1 MATRTDKIILETEV
15 RGTGQKTVK
24 ELRSEIQA
32 LSRSLSQMTAGTE
45 EYDKALQDLIDGQ
58 TQLSRTM
65 RQNRGELDSV
75 EGSYNDLSIRMG
87 ALTAVYKSLN
97 DEAARSRLATQIEG
111 INTQLK
117 DMDATRGVFGRN
129 VGNYEASFAKALQ
142 TPQQELRSLRR
153 ELAQL
158 APDSEKYN
166 QVFARMTQLT
176 HDVTEQQERLR
187 WSSADLGDMLSN
199 LTGIANGVVGG
210 ISAVSG
216 VMTLF
221 GSGSEDM
228 QKAMTTA
235 MALVQII
242 QGLSALEELGDRI
255 KGFISGIRNYTQSM
269 TAAQTAAGAFNQEA
283 AAVAG
288 TTTNATA
295 AVNSQAAAL
304 NTTTQAT
311 NELTVATNALTAAQQ
326 AQIEVN
332 EKEIADIDQ
341 RLDTMDVLN
350 DMLTREGELM
360 DDSSDAIADN
370 IGYTKEQIRLV
381 QDSVKAQNKRRE
393 SLVKENEAIR
403 QSATVSASAQKAA
416 EGAAAANTAAAAST
430 GLWANALRVFR
441 TVLIST
447 GIGALIVALGAVINL
462 LGKGIKELWNWVSG
476 ANAAEEATAELNS
489 RFETMEKSLDAVG
502 GGWERQERM
511 LEALGASY
519 ETIYNRQRAN
529 LEQQLKIVRANKESA
544 EAVAEEIGQRKL
556 QKERYDEFRET
567 LAKLVE
573 KEKELEKAIEDLD
586 WEKKAHDIEQQRKE
600 VEELAK
606 ANDEAEKKIIENY
619 RRQEEAAKKLFDTT
633 QDYFKSEVQKL
644 KEKYEEE
651 KALLQAYGLSTVAL
665 TAKYEKEKTDI
676 ILREMQDRAK
686 AMRERNALEDSLIP
700 QDSEAWYERQVE
712 NAYDRVDDFASAE
725 GLSFDE
731 QGRAVSINTAEIE
744 RLNTAYGLAMESVAD
759 FDVQMRLNI
768 KTLNEAEEALLQ
780 FRSTRIMETI
790 GREAQS
796 MAYEYQA
803 AFQTMMMATEEQ
815 ASRSVGGWY
824 SGMSINE
831 RTAAMNEEYAVMAE
845 GLQKQIEL
853 YRAAAEV
860 KNLTDEDRAE
870 VVRQLTDL
878 EMQRSNLLTEQVI
891 NNNYAQVEAF
901 RMASDAMMGIA
912 SSIGEILGTVSQM
925 MLENAEEQLRTGQ
938 ITEEEYERQ
947 FERVKQVQIA
957 QAIINTIAGAVGAF
971 MGITR
976 DTGGWGIALAAIQA
990 AAVLAAGMLQIQQIR
1005 NTTPDSAGG
1014 GSSSASYAQVIPT
1027 PTDYSPQGMT
1037 NVTGGQ
1043 EQEELANAISEKP
1056 IRAYVVE
1063 SDISGAQEKKKRR
1076 DEESSF

>member
-24 ELRSEIQA
+24 ELRSELQA

-45 EYDKALQDLIDGQ
+45 EYEKALQDLIEGQ

-97 DEAARSRLATQIEG
+97 DEAARSRLSAQIEG
-111 INTQLK
+111 INSQLK

-129 VGNYEASFAKALQ
+129 VGNYTESFAKALQ
-142 TPQQELRSLRR
+142 TPQQELRALRR

-187 WSSADLGDMLSN
+187 WSSADLGDMLAN

-311 NELTVATNALTAAQQ
+311 NELTVATLALTDAQLKELVTNERR
-326 AQIEVN
+326 IEGAKSISARLQRSL
-332 EKEIADIDQ
+332 EYYEDEIAALEKKGTADDAELS
-341 RLDTMDVLN
+341 RLKRMRDEV
-350 DMLTREGELM
+350 
-360 DDSSDAIADN
+360 
-370 IGYTKEQIRLV
+370 KEQIQVR
-381 QDSVKAQNKRRE
+381 QRAIEKYRE
-393 SLVKENEAIR
+393 SNKAMR
-403 QSATVSASAQKAA
+403 QSASASASAQKAA

-447 GIGALIVALGAVINL
+447 GIGTLIVALGAVINL

-476 ANAAEEATAELNS
+476 ANAAEKATAELNS
-489 RFETMEKSLDAVG
+489 RFETMEKSLDAVS

-519 ETIYNRQRAN
+519 DTIYERQRAN
-529 LEQQLKIVRANKESA
+529 LEQQLKIVRMNRESA

-573 KEKELEKAIEDLD
+573 KEKELEQAIEDLD

-600 VEELAK
+600 IEELTK

-619 RRQEEAAKKLFDTT
+619 RRQEEAARKLFTTT
-633 QDYFKSEVQKL
+633 QDFFKTEVQKL
-644 KEKYEEE
+644 KEKYDEE
-651 KALLQAYGLSTVAL
+651 KALLQAYGLSTVVL

-700 QDSEAWYERQVE
+700 QDSEAWYTRQVE
-712 NAYDRVDDFASAE
+712 NAYDRADDFASAE

-731 QGRAVSINTAEIE
+731 EGRAVSINTSEIE

-768 KTLNEAEEALLQ
+768 KTLNDAENALLQ
-780 FRSTRIMETI
+780 FRSTKTMEAL
-790 GREAQS
+790 GKEAQS

-815 ASRSVGGWY
+815 ASRSIGGWY
-824 SGMSINE
+824 SGMSLSE
-831 RTAAMNEEYAVMAE
+831 RTAQMNEEYAVMAE
-845 GLQKQIEL
+845 GLQKQIDL
-853 YRAAAEV
+853 YRAAAEA
-860 KNLTDEDRAE
+860 KNLTDEDRAA
-870 VVRQLTDL
+870 VVQQLTDL

-938 ITEEEYERQ
+938 ITEAEYERQ

-957 QAIINTIAGAVGAF
+957 QAVINTIAGAVGAF

-1014 GSSSASYAQVIPT
+1014 GSSSTSYAQVIPT
-1027 PTDYSPQGMT
+1027 PSDYSPQGMT

-1043 EQEELANAISEKP
+1043 EQEQLANAITEKP

-1076 DEESSF
+1076 DEESTF

>member
-24 ELRSEIQA
+24 ELRSELQA

-58 TQLSRTM
+58 TELSRTM
-65 RQNRGELDSV
+65 RRSRGELDSV

-142 TPQQELRSLRR
+142 TPQQELRALRR

-311 NELTVATNALTAAQQ
+311 NELTVATNNLTDAQLQ
-326 AQIEVN
+326 EMLANEQRIKNLDYVN
-332 EKEIADIDQ
+332 ARQERLLEYYKKEIAAKERKGVTDSAELSFMKRQ
-341 RLDTMDVLN
+341 R
-350 DMLTREGELM
+350 EELENL
-360 DDSSDAIADN
+360 I
-370 IGYTKEQIRLV
+370 KIRRRNV
-381 QDSVKAQNKRRE
+381 EKIRE
-393 SLVKENEAIR
+393 SNNVIK
-403 QSATVSASAQKAA
+403 QSASASASAQKAA

-476 ANAAEEATAELNS
+476 ANAAEKATAELNS

-519 ETIYNRQRAN
+519 DTIYERQRAN
-529 LEQQLKIVRANKESA
+529 LEQQLRIVRMNRESA

-573 KEKELEKAIEDLD
+573 KERELEKAIEDLD

-619 RRQEEAAKKLFDTT
+619 RRQEEAARKLFNTT
-633 QDYFKSEVQKL
+633 QDFFKSEIQKL

-676 ILREMQDRAK
+676 ILKEMQDRAK

-700 QDSEAWYERQVE
+700 QNSEAWYQRQVE
-712 NAYDRVDDFASAE
+712 NAYDRADDFASSE
-725 GLSFDE
+725 GLSLDE
-731 QGRAVSINTAEIE
+731 QGRAVTINTSEIE
-744 RLNTAYGLAMESVAD
+744 RLNVAYGLAMESVAD

-768 KTLNEAEEALLQ
+768 KALNDAEDALKQ
-780 FRSTRIMETI
+780 FRSTKIMEAI
-790 GREAQS
+790 GQEAQS

-815 ASRSVGGWY
+815 ASGSIGGWY
-824 SGMSINE
+824 SGMSISD
-831 RTAAMNEEYAVMAE
+831 RTAQMNEQYAVMAE
-845 GLQKQIEL
+845 GLQKQIDL
-853 YRAAAEV
+853 YRAAAEA

-901 RMASDAMMGIA
+901 RMSSDAMLGIA

-925 MLENAEEQLRTGQ
+925 MLENAEQQLRTGQ

-957 QAIINTIAGAVGAF
+957 QAVINTIAGAVGAF

-1014 GSSSASYAQVIPT
+1014 GSSSTSYAQVIPT

-1043 EQEELANAISEKP
+1043 EQEQLANAISEKP

-1076 DEESSF
+1076 NEESTF